1 MKNKD
6 FKEELDNAEKILYH
20 ILNKI
25 GEIIRTKHGGSIM
38 SKTTETKSYIMK
50 YLSDNKI
57 HEVSD
62 IKKYLRDNYDKELS
76 EGVIAGAIKTMTVSG
91 VIECT
96 ERGRYRQVKKK
107 EETKT
112 NSLIDQIIE
121 LTEQYEKDAIG
132 IINNIDITEQNLDD
146 IKQRIEL
153 RKKIERACSEI
164 KKL

>member
-1 MKNKD
+1 MKNLKI
-6 FKEELDNAEKILYH
+6 ELTMQNV
-20 ILNKI
+20 
-25 GEIIRTKHGGSIM
+25 RTEPGGNIM
-38 SKTTETKSYIMK
+38 SKTTETKCYIMK

-91 VIECT
+91 TIECT
-96 ERGRYRQVKKK
+96 ERGRYRLVKKN
-107 EETKT
+107 EEKNKQ
-112 NSLIDQIIE
+112 NSLTDQIIE
-121 LTEQYEKDAIG
+121 LTEQYEKDAIS

-153 RKKIERACSEI
+153 RKKIERVCSEI

>member
-1 MKNKD
+1 
-6 FKEELDNAEKILYH
+6 
-20 ILNKI
+20 
-25 GEIIRTKHGGSIM
+25 M

-91 VIECT
+91 TIECT
-96 ERGRYRQVKKK
+96 ERGRYRLVKKN
-107 EETKT
+107 EEKNKQ
-112 NSLIDQIIE
+112 NSLTDQIIE
-121 LTEQYEKDAIG
+121 LTEQYEKDAIS

-153 RKKIERACSEI
+153 RKKIERVCSEM

>member
-1 MKNKD
+1 
-6 FKEELDNAEKILYH
+6 
-20 ILNKI
+20 
-25 GEIIRTKHGGSIM
+25 M

-107 EETKT
+107 EEAKT